1 MKLEKVLGAWKEYLS
16 ELEDEPINTYTTTE
30 IIALYNKEEL
40 KISLQEIDRYIYKG
54 EVASNTEDALEN
66 LTRFSSQE
74 YKRIRE
80 VLQRGK

>member
-1 MKLEKVLGAWKEYLS
+1 MILKQKEYLS

-30 IIALYNKEEL
+30 IITLYNKEEL

-66 LTRFSSQE
+66 LSRFSSQE

-80 VLQRGK
+80 GLQRGK